1 MYPKSRLMTRVG
13 RESAIG
19 MIAFSQ
25 ILAEVMCTFLVLN
38 ILEMSEDCNRQ
49 TVTWQL
55 AFDR

>member
-1 MYPKSRLMTRVG
+1 MTRVG